1 MLHRLRKGK
10 IGGSFGAALLL
21 ALYSCAA
28 GPLATTG
35 ESAWKARENKLL
47 LERNSIN
54 NTIVRLEGELLT
66 GGTAAGQGVEEMARA
81 VLRAHHTE
89 LLIRDPDSEFV
100 LARSKRDQLGYTHI
114 RFAQQY
120 QGVPVWKAALDIHFD
135 AQQRPYLLSGAYYP
149 TPEGVDTG
157 GGMGENA
164 ALENMA
170 RIDPGA
176 TGKDHAVRKVIF
188 FRDGRHPR
196 LAYELKPQGTA
207 ILGGTIYIMDAA
219 TGEVLNRL
227 PVMQRSRR
235 HP

>member
-1 MLHRLRKGK
+1 MLRRLWRGK

-21 ALYSCAA
+21 ALCSCAA

-35 ESAWKARENKLL
+35 ESAWKAREDKLL
-47 LERNSIN
+47 LERNSTN
-54 NTIVRLEGELLT
+54 NTIVRLEGELLPD
-66 GGTAAGQGVEEMARA
+66 GTAAGQGLEETARA
-81 VLRAHHTE
+81 VLRTYHTE

-114 RFAQQY
+114 RFTQQY

-149 TPEGVDTG
+149 TPEEVDTN

-164 ALENMA
+164 ALQNMA

-176 TGKDHAVRKVIF
+176 AARNYSVRKVIF

-196 LAYELKPQGTA
+196 LAYELKPQGMA
-207 ILGGTIYIMDAA
+207 VLGGTVYIMDAA

-227 PVMQRSRR
+227 PVIRTSRK